1 MTLVYSLIVF
11 AVLIFVHELGHFITA
26 KMFGVKVNE
35 FALGMGPVLLKKQKG
50 ETQYSLR
57 AVPIGG
63 FCAMEGE
70 DEDSGDER
78 AFNQKPS
85 WQRAIILAAG
95 STMNVILAIV
105 ILSAILF
112 SIGQPSTV
120 VDEVFTGS
128 PAEVSGI
135 IAGDRIVAIENQEID
150 KWDDITLAIGDIEP
164 EQNIVIQVVRDR
176 QEVTINSSTYQSE
189 DGRTVVGITPTFV
202 KNPGR
207 SLVDGVKSTWAM
219 LVSMVDILKQLFTGD
234 IPATDLTGPVGI
246 VYMVG
251 DSAKLGTSYVAYLA
265 ALISL
270 NLAIINMLP
279 LPALDGG
286 RLLFLVIR
294 KISGKRV
301 TDKMEAKVHM
311 IGIILLLALMVYVTW
326 QDIIRFIVPGFGG

>member
-1 MTLVYSLIVF
+1 MTIVYALIVF
-11 AVLIFVHELGHFITA
+11 AVLILVHELGHFATA

-70 DEDSGDER
+70 DEDSDDER

-85 WQRAIILAAG
+85 WQKAIILAAG
-95 STMNVILAIV
+95 STMNVVLTVV
-105 ILSAILF
+105 ILSGILF
-112 SIGQPSTV
+112 SIGQPSTI
-120 VDEVFTGS
+120 VDEVFPGS
-128 PAEVSGI
+128 PAEASGI
-135 IAGDRIVAIENQEID
+135 IQGDRIVAIENVEID
-150 KWDDITLAIGDIEP
+150 KWDDITFAIGDIEA
-164 EQNIVIQVVRDR
+164 EQTIEIDIVRDR
-176 QEVTINSSTYQSE
+176 QEMTIKSSTYQSE
-189 DGRTVVGITPTFV
+189 DGRTVVGITPTFE
-202 KNPGR
+202 KKPGQAL
-207 SLVDGVKSTWAM
+207 SDGAKSTWAM
-219 LVSMVDILKQLFTGD
+219 FVSMIDILKQLFTGS

-251 DSAKLGTSYVAYLA
+251 DSAKMGVSYVAYLA

-286 RLLFLVIR
+286 RLVFLAIR
-294 KISGKRV
+294 KVTGKRV

-311 IGIILLLALMVYVTW
+311 IGIFLLLALMVYVTW
-326 QDIIRFIVPGFGG
+326 QDIVRFIVPGFGG

>member
-1 MTLVYSLIVF
+1 MTIVYSIIVF
-11 AVLIFVHELGHFITA
+11 AVLILVHELGHFATA

-70 DEDSGDER
+70 DEDSDDER
-78 AFNQKPS
+78 AFNRKPA

-95 STMNVILAIV
+95 STMNVILTII
-105 ILSAILF
+105 ILGGILF

-120 VDEVFTGS
+120 VDQVFPGS
-128 PAEVSGI
+128 PAEASGLI
-135 IAGDRIVAIENQEID
+135 QGDRIVAIESIKINE
-150 KWDDITLAIGDIEP
+150 WEDITLAIGEIEP
-164 EQNIVIQVVRDR
+164 DQNIEIDLVRDR
-176 QEVTINSSTYQSE
+176 EELTIVSSTYLSE

-202 KNPGR
+202 KNPGQAL
-207 SLVDGVKSTWAM
+207 SGGFKSTWTM
-219 LVSMVDILKQLFTGD
+219 FVSMIDILKQLFTGN

-251 DSAKLGTSYVAYLA
+251 DSAKMGASYVAYLA

-286 RLLFLVIR
+286 RLVFLVIR

-301 TDKMEAKVHM
+301 TDSMEAKVHM
-311 IGIILLLALMVYVTW
+311 IGIFLLLALMVFVTW
-326 QDIIRFIVPGFGG
+326 QDIIRFIVPGFGD

>member
-1 MTLVYSLIVF
+1 MTIVYSLIVF
-11 AVLIFVHELGHFITA
+11 AVLILVHELGHFATA

-35 FALGMGPVLLKKQKG
+35 FALGMGPALLKKQIG

-63 FCAMEGE
+63 FCSMEGE
-70 DEDSGDER
+70 DEDSQDQR
-78 AFNQKPS
+78 AFNRKPS
-85 WQRAIILAAG
+85 WQRAIILSAG
-95 STMNVILAIV
+95 SIMNVVLTVIILAV
-105 ILSAILF
+105 ILF

-120 VDEVFTGS
+120 VDQVFPGS
-128 PAEVSGI
+128 PAESSGI
-135 IAGDRIVAIENQEID
+135 LSGDRIVAIENTKID
-150 KWDDITLAIGDIEP
+150 KWDDITLAIGEIEADQEIEIDI
-164 EQNIVIQVVRDR
+164 VRDR
-176 QEVTINSSTYQSE
+176 EELTIKSSTYKSE

-202 KNPGR
+202 RNPGQA
-207 SLVDGVKSTWAM
+207 LVDGVKSTGTM
-219 LVSMVDILKQLFTGD
+219 FVSMIDILKQLFTGN
-234 IPATDLTGPVGI
+234 IPPTDLTGPVGI

-251 DSAKLGTSYVAYLA
+251 DSAKLGASYVAYLA

-286 RLLFLVIR
+286 RLIFLVIR

-311 IGIILLLALMVYVTW
+311 IGIILLLALMVFVTW

>member
-1 MTLVYSLIVF
+1 MTLVYSLIIF
-11 AVLIFVHELGHFITA
+11 AILILVHELGHFATA

-35 FALGMGPVLLKKQKG
+35 FALGMGPILFKKQKG

-57 AVPIGG
+57 AIPIGG

-70 DEDSGDER
+70 DEDSEDNR
-78 AFNQKPS
+78 AFNRKPS

-95 STMNVILAIV
+95 STMNVILTIV
-105 ILSAILF
+105 ILTGILF
-112 SIGQPSTV
+112 SIGQPSTII
-120 VDEVFTGS
+120 DQVFPGS
-128 PAEVSGI
+128 PAETSGLLS
-135 IAGDRIVAIENQEID
+135 GDRIVSIENVKIN
-150 KWDDITLAIGDIEP
+150 KWEDITFAIGEIEVDQTI
-164 EQNIVIQVVRDR
+164 EINIVRDR
-176 QEVTINSSTYQSE
+176 EELTIKSNTYESE

-202 KNPGR
+202 KNPG
-207 SLVDGVKSTWAM
+207 LALKDGVKSTGTM
-219 LVSMVDILKQLFTGD
+219 LVSMVDILKQLFTGN
-234 IPATDLTGPVGI
+234 IPATELTGPVGI

-251 DSAKLGTSYVAYLA
+251 DSAKMGVSYVAYLA

-286 RLLFLVIR
+286 RLIFLLIR

-311 IGIILLLALMVYVTW
+311 VGIFLLLALMLFVTW
-326 QDIIRFIVPGFGG
+326 QDIVKFIVPGFGG